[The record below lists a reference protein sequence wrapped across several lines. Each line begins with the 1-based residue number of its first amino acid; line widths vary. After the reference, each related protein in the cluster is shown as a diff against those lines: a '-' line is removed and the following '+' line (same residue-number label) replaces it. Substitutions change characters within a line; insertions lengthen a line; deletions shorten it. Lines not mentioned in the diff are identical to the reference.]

1 MVFRP
6 ERIAILKSPCFY
18 QLISKHHDEGSVV
31 RARLSVVSRR
41 GKGASKMRWIG
52 VWWRQPDHYDWLSDY
67 LAARGL
73 KPFVRYILVA
83 ILATLVAA
91 TLLML
96 TSPSGPHTVPQ
107 RAVAVGVIVS
117 LSAVALVWLLSWPTR
132 VQSEI
137 FSIAGALGIA
147 TICVIESDPRSGLLG
162 CAAFGGLA
170 GYVAFFHSAR
180 HLVFTVITALGTAV
194 VCAARIAVAGDASMA
209 AANLLV
215 LSAGILA
222 VPFCGQILVHWLSID
237 ALKSSTDPLT
247 GLRNRRG
254 FYRSASRLLAANE
267 RALCLSVVMVDLDH
281 FKRIND
287 TYGHATGDRILVAV
301 ADNLRRIGGD
311 GTVVARVG
319 GEEFLV
325 AETIGTREALTI
337 AETLRLAIAATPWGV
352 TASLGVS
359 GIRLSS
365 GNENLDRQTIERL
378 VETADAAMYEAKRAG
393 GNQVRHVDV
402 PAPRNR

>member
-1 MVFRP
+1 M
-6 ERIAILKSPCFY
+6 
-18 QLISKHHDEGSVV
+18 H
-31 RARLSVVSRR
+31 
-41 GKGASKMRWIG
+41 WIG
-52 VWWRQPDHYDWLSDY
+52 VWWRQPDHYYWLSDY

-73 KPFVRYILVA
+73 KSFVRYLLVV
-83 ILATLVAA
+83 IVVTLVAA

-96 TSPSGPHTVPQ
+96 GSPSGPQTPT
-107 RAVAVGVIVS
+107 RYAVAVAFMVS
-117 LSAVALVWLLSWPTR
+117 MTGMALVWLLRWPTR
-132 VQSEI
+132 IQSQV

-147 TICVIESDPRSGLLG
+147 ATCVIESDPLGGLLG

-180 HLVFTVITALGTAV
+180 LLVFTLGTALGTAV
-194 VCAARIAVAGDASMA
+194 VCAARIAATADPSMA
-209 AANLLV
+209 AAKLLV

-222 VPFCGQILVHWLSID
+222 VPFCGQVLVHWLSVD

-254 FYRSASRLLAANE
+254 FYRSASRLLTADTGAQ
-267 RALCLSVVMVDLDH
+267 CLSVLMVDLDN

-301 ADNLRRIGGD
+301 ADNLRRISEG
-311 GTVVARVG
+311 GTVIARVG

-325 AETIGTREALTI
+325 AETIGIHDALQTAEAL
-337 AETLRLAIAATPWGV
+337 RRAIAGTPWGV

-359 GIRLSS
+359 SIRLRSE
-365 GNENLDRQTIERL
+365 NETLNRQVVERL
-378 VETADAAMYEAKRAG
+378 VDAADGAMYEAKRAG
-393 GNQVRHVDV
+393 GNQVRRADIPV
-402 PAPRNR
+402 PPTR

>member
-1 MVFRP
+1 M
-6 ERIAILKSPCFY
+6 
-18 QLISKHHDEGSVV
+18 Q
-31 RARLSVVSRR
+31 
-41 GKGASKMRWIG
+41 WIG

-73 KPFVRYILVA
+73 KPFVRYLLVA
-83 ILATLVAA
+83 ILATLAAA

-96 TSPSGPHTVPQ
+96 SSPSGPQTPTQ
-107 RAVAVGVIVS
+107 RAVAVAVIVS
-117 LSAVALVWLLSWPTR
+117 LAGMALVWLLRWPTR
-132 VQSEI
+132 LQSRM
-137 FSIAGALGIA
+137 FSIVGALGIA
-147 TICVIESDPRSGLLG
+147 ATCMIESDPRSGMLG

-180 HLVFTVITALGTAV
+180 LLVFTLGTALGAAT
-194 VCAARIAVAGDASMA
+194 VCAARVAVAGDGSMA
-209 AANLLV
+209 AAKLLV

-222 VPFCGQILVHWLSID
+222 VPFCGQILVHWLSVD

-254 FYRSASRLLAANE
+254 FYRSASKLLAAG
-267 RALCLSVVMVDLDH
+267 RGALCLSVLMLDLDN
-281 FKRIND
+281 FKRVND

-301 ADNLRRIGGD
+301 ADNLRRISRG
-311 GTVVARVG
+311 GTVIARVG

-325 AETIGTREALTI
+325 AETIGTKDALETAEAM
-337 AETLRLAIAATPWGV
+337 RLAIAATPWGV

-365 GNENLDRQTIERL
+365 EDENLNRQIIERL

-393 GNQVRHVDV
+393 GNQVRHADIPV
-402 PAPRNR
+402 PPVR

>member
-1 MVFRP
+1 MHWV
-6 ERIAILKSPCFY
+6 
-18 QLISKHHDEGSVV
+18 
-31 RARLSVVSRR
+31 
-41 GKGASKMRWIG
+41 G

-73 KPFVRYILVA
+73 KPFVRFLMVA
-83 ILATLVAA
+83 ILAALAAA

-96 TSPSGPHTVPQ
+96 TSPSGPQTAPQ

-117 LSAVALVWLLSWPTR
+117 LAAIALVWLLSWPTR
-132 VQSEI
+132 IQSQL
-137 FSIAGALGIA
+137 FSVAGALAIA
-147 TICVIESDPRSGLLG
+147 AICLIETDPRSGMLG

-180 HLVFTVITALGTAV
+180 HLVFTLGTAFATAT
-194 VCAARIAVAGDASMA
+194 VCAARIAMAGDASMA
-209 AANLLV
+209 AAKLLV
-215 LSAGILA
+215 LTAGILA
-222 VPFCGQILVHWLSID
+222 VPFCGQILVHWLSVD

-254 FYRSASRLLAANE
+254 FYRSASKLLAANN
-267 RALCLSVVMVDLDH
+267 RAQCLSVLMIDLDH
-281 FKRIND
+281 FKRVND
-287 TYGHATGDRILVAV
+287 THGHATGDRMLVAV
-301 ADNLRRIGGD
+301 ADNLRRIAGD
-311 GTVVARVG
+311 ETVVARVG

-325 AETIGTREALTI
+325 AETIGTPEALKI

-365 GNENLDRQTIERL
+365 ANENLDRQTIERL
-378 VETADAAMYEAKRAG
+378 VETADAAMYAAKRAG
-393 GNQVRHVDV
+393 GNQVRHVDI
-402 PAPRNR
+402 PARRHR

>member
-1 MVFRP
+1 M
-6 ERIAILKSPCFY
+6 
-18 QLISKHHDEGSVV
+18 H
-31 RARLSVVSRR
+31 
-41 GKGASKMRWIG
+41 WIG

-73 KPFVRYILVA
+73 KPFVRFLLVT
-83 ILATLVAA
+83 ILATLVVA

-96 TSPSGPHTVPQ
+96 GSPSGPQTLAR
-107 RAVAVGVIVS
+107 RAVAVVFIVG
-117 LSAVALVWLLSWPTR
+117 LAGMALVWALGWPTR
-132 VQSEI
+132 VQSQV
-137 FSIAGALGIA
+137 FSVAGTLGIA
-147 TICVIESDPRSGLLG
+147 ATCLIESDPRSGMLG

-180 HLVFTVITALGTAV
+180 LLVFTLDAALGTAA

-209 AANLLV
+209 AAKLLV

-222 VPFCGQILVHWLSID
+222 VPFCGQILVHWLSVD

-254 FYRSASRLLAANE
+254 FYRSASRLLSTNT
-267 RALCLSVVMVDLDH
+267 RAPCLSVLMVDLDN

-301 ADNLRRIGGD
+301 ADNLRRISD
-311 GTVVARVG
+311 GTTVIARVG

-325 AETIGTREALTI
+325 AETLAAEDALQTAEAM
-337 AETLRLAIAATPWGV
+337 RLAIAATPWGV

-359 GIRLSS
+359 SSRLPPDKAH
-365 GNENLDRQTIERL
+365 LDRQLVERL
-378 VETADAAMYEAKRAG
+378 VEAADCAMYEAKRAG
-393 GNQVRHVDV
+393 GNQVRHADIPV
-402 PAPRNR
+402 PPGR

>member
-1 MVFRP
+1 M
-6 ERIAILKSPCFY
+6 
-18 QLISKHHDEGSVV
+18 H
-31 RARLSVVSRR
+31 
-41 GKGASKMRWIG
+41 WIG

-67 LAARGL
+67 LGTRGL
-73 KPFVRYILVA
+73 KPFVRYLLVA
-83 ILATLVAA
+83 ILANLAAA

-96 TSPSGPHTVPQ
+96 TSPSGPQTPPQ
-107 RAVAVGVIVS
+107 RAIAVGVIVS
-117 LSAVALVWLLSWPTR
+117 LPAMALVWLLSWPTR
-132 VQSEI
+132 VQSQL
-137 FSIAGALGIA
+137 FSMAGALGIA
-147 TICVIESDPRSGLLG
+147 AICVIESDPRSGMLG

-180 HLVFTVITALGTAV
+180 HLVFTLVTALATAA
-194 VCAARIAVAGDASMA
+194 VCAVRIALAGDASMA
-209 AANLLV
+209 AAKLMV
-215 LSAGILA
+215 LSGGILA
-222 VPFCGQILVHWLSID
+222 VPFCGQILVHWLSVD

-254 FYRSASRLLAANE
+254 FYRSASKLLAANN
-267 RALCLSVVMVDLDH
+267 RAQCLSVLMVDLDN

-287 TYGHATGDRILVAV
+287 TYGHATGDRMLVAV

-311 GTVVARVG
+311 GTVIARVG

-325 AETIGTREALTI
+325 AETIGTQKALETAEA
-337 AETLRLAIAATPWGV
+337 LRLAIAATPWGV

-365 GNENLDRQTIERL
+365 ANENLDRQTIERL

-402 PAPRNR
+402 PAPRKR

>member
-1 MVFRP
+1 
-6 ERIAILKSPCFY
+6 
-18 QLISKHHDEGSVV
+18 
-31 RARLSVVSRR
+31 
-41 GKGASKMRWIG
+41 MRWIG

-73 KPFVRYILVA
+73 KPFVRFLLVA

-96 TSPSGPHTVPQ
+96 TSPSGPQTAPE

-117 LSAVALVWLLSWPTR
+117 LAAIALVWLLSWPTR
-132 VQSEI
+132 VQSQI

-147 TICVIESDPRSGLLG
+147 ATCVIESDPRSGMLG

-180 HLVFTVITALGTAV
+180 HLVFTLVTALGTAV
-194 VCAARIAVAGDASMA
+194 VCAARIALAGDASMA
-209 AANLLV
+209 AAKLMV
-215 LSAGILA
+215 LSGGILA
-222 VPFCGQILVHWLSID
+222 VPFCGQILVHWLSVD

-254 FYRSASRLLAANE
+254 FYRSASKLLAANN
-267 RALCLSVVMVDLDH
+267 RALCLSVLMLDLDN
-281 FKRIND
+281 FKRVND
-287 TYGHATGDRILVAV
+287 TYGHPTGDRILIAV
-301 ADNLRRIGGD
+301 ADSLRRIGGD
-311 GTVVARVG
+311 GTVIARVG

-325 AETIGTREALTI
+325 AETIGTQEALET
-337 AETLRLAIAATPWGV
+337 AEAMRLAIATTPWSV

-359 GIRLSS
+359 SIRLSS

-378 VETADAAMYEAKRAG
+378 VETADVAMYEAKRAG
-393 GNQVRHVDV
+393 GNQIRHADMPV
-402 PAPRNR
+402 PPSR

>member
-1 MVFRP
+1 M
-6 ERIAILKSPCFY
+6 
-18 QLISKHHDEGSVV
+18 H
-31 RARLSVVSRR
+31 
-41 GKGASKMRWIG
+41 WIG

-73 KPFVRYILVA
+73 KPFVRFLLVT
-83 ILATLVAA
+83 ILATLVVA

-96 TSPSGPHTVPQ
+96 GSPSGPQTLAR
-107 RAVAVGVIVS
+107 RAVAVVFIVG
-117 LSAVALVWLLSWPTR
+117 LAGMALVWALGWPTR
-132 VQSEI
+132 VQSQV
-137 FSIAGALGIA
+137 FSVAGTLGIA
-147 TICVIESDPRSGLLG
+147 ATCLIESDPRSGMLG

-180 HLVFTVITALGTAV
+180 LLVFTLDAALGTAA

-209 AANLLV
+209 AAKLLV

-222 VPFCGQILVHWLSID
+222 VPFCGQILVHWLSVD

-254 FYRSASRLLAANE
+254 FYRSASRLLSTNT
-267 RALCLSVVMVDLDH
+267 RAPCLSVLMVDLDN

-301 ADNLRRIGGD
+301 ADNLRRISD
-311 GTVVARVG
+311 GTTVIARVG

-325 AETIGTREALTI
+325 AETLAAEDALQTAEAM
-337 AETLRLAIAATPWGV
+337 RLAIAATPWRV

-359 GIRLSS
+359 SIRLPPDKAH
-365 GNENLDRQTIERL
+365 LDRQLVERL
-378 VETADAAMYEAKRAG
+378 VVAADCAMYEAKRAG
-393 GNQVRHVDV
+393 GNQVRHADIPV
-402 PAPRNR
+402 PPGR